1 MNKITIIIPM
11 YNEEKNLEQCIDNL
25 KKQTNQSFD
34 VCFVD
39 DGSTDNTIK
48 VLKNQLE
55 KNIEFRYKI
64 FSQKNSGAATA
75 RKKGVELSN
84 TPYISM
90 IDCDDS
96 VSSNY
101 IEQFIQII
109 EKSDDVD
116 IIIPNMKIEDNLK
129 NWKDFNFYTKDV
141 YLNPLHAVSNTF
153 GGWKVH
159 GIFCIRKLLFLESYN
174 LYNKYNLNNQN
185 FINNDEVITRF
196 NLLNARN
203 IVRSEAIYYYHYNEI
218 STTKRVN
225 EKRYLM
231 LRNTLIMKEAFADI
245 PGLKKSVY
253 SEIISSIWGT
263 YKYYENNKLSLNNK
277 DNWIKELKYSINQI
291 PYRRILLHLPL
302 KAKVQFLILKKKFWG
317 KKYG

>member
-1 MNKITIIIPM
+1 
-11 YNEEKNLEQCIDNL
+11 
-25 KKQTNQSFD
+25 
-34 VCFVD
+34 
-39 DGSTDNTIK
+39 
-48 VLKNQLE
+48 
-55 KNIEFRYKI
+55 
-64 FSQKNSGAATA
+64 
-75 RKKGVELSN
+75 
-84 TPYISM
+84 M

-141 YLNPLHAVSNTF
+141 YLNPLQAASNTF

-159 GIFCIRKLLFLESYN
+159 GIFCIRKLLVLESYK
-174 LYNKYNLNNQN
+174 LYSKYNLNNQN

-203 IVRSEAIYYYHYNEI
+203 IVRSEAIYYYHYNEV

-225 EKRYLM
+225 QKRYLM

-245 PGLKKSVY
+245 PGLKMNVY
-253 SEIISSIWGT
+253 TEIISSIWGT
-263 YKYYENNKLSLNNK
+263 YKYYEKNKLSLNNK
-277 DNWIKELKYSINQI
+277 DNWLKELNYSISQI
-291 PYRRILLHLPL
+291 SYRRIIFHLPL
-302 KAKVQFLILKKKFWG
+302 KAKFQFLILKIKFWG
-317 KKYG
+317 NENG